1 MQPTTAITQAS
12 SDLIPGRFTIR
23 SLFIWTLCV
32 ALPLACFRQYY
43 ALASNTADQRTTP
56 LLQATPI
63 AIVFFALGVISILA
77 IVAFLSLRRSFV
89 SAGAL
94 VVALTL
100 CMTVGYPWLK
110 SGLVS
115 PTNGDPQA
123 AQLHNDAAAVTAIAL
138 KIYYQRGGEWPKS
151 WSELNPYLGEALATQ
166 QSRTKNGA
174 NAIPNVSQDLTIE
187 QLPNL
192 VEIDFEASPLKL
204 SRQKWYE
211 FSGIRPHKPSYNLYR
226 EEFQEL
232 IETIAVQVGKQ

>member
-1 MQPTTAITQAS
+1 MQPTAAITQAA
-12 SDLIPGRFTIR
+12 SDTIPGRFTIR

-77 IVAFLSLRRSFV
+77 IVAFLLIRRRFRA
-89 SAGAL
+89 AGGI
-94 VVALTL
+94 VVMLTL

-110 SGLVS
+110 SGLVT

-138 KIYYQRGGEWPKS
+138 KIYYQRDGEWPKS
-151 WSELNPYLGEALATQ
+151 WSELAPYLDEALSAQ
-166 QSRTKNGA
+166 QSRNKNGA
-174 NAIPNVSQDLTIE
+174 NAIPNVSQGLTIE
-187 QLPNL
+187 QLPKL
-192 VEIDFEASPLKL
+192 VDINFEASLLEL
-204 SRQKWYE
+204 SQQKWHE
-211 FSGIRPHKPSYNLYR
+211 FTGIRPHKPSYNLYR
-226 EEFQEL
+226 QEFQEL
-232 IETIAVQVGKQ
+232 IETIAVQVGKH